1 MDSGSAIPSTDR
13 YTMYAITVD
22 VPPMKDQLRI
32 VELLNPIEG
41 KIELNQKIS
50 EKLYMIRDT
59 LVTELM
65 ADKIDGF

>member
-1 MDSGSAIPSTDR
+1 
-13 YTMYAITVD
+13 MYAITVD